1 MSRPRG
7 ILIAAT
13 STLWLSLIALNLD
26 EMRSAGW
33 VATSWGAVAPS
44 AAATL
49 TIIAVLWVRTRHP
62 DDAWEDGHASGV
74 AEGRAAL
81 APTHAQRGG
90 HLGWRPTFVAS
101 LALVALMAGAA
112 VLNPGARPATATPLT
127 PTTTPAFVTLPVSVA
142 PEVKPEPVAAPPVQE
157 ATVPAVPEPA
167 HAAPPMTPA
176 SSLPPAVEAVPAPVA
191 PVAADAPVIPVAAPT
206 VAPLT
211 AAQQTALDA
220 SNAAALT
227 AAKAK
232 ADADLTA
239 ANAAETARVTAA
251 NAAAAAWATAHPN
264 G

>member
-1 MSRPRG
+1 MSRPRRL
-7 ILIAAT
+7 LIATT
-13 STLWLSLIALNLD
+13 SAMWLSLIVLTLVEIRAV
-26 EMRSAGW
+26 GW

-62 DDAWEDGHASGV
+62 EDAWRDGHARGV
-74 AEGRAAL
+74 AEGSAAL
-81 APTHAQRGG
+81 ASSPDRREG

-112 VLNPGARPATATPLT
+112 VLNPGARPATAVPLQ
-127 PTTTPAFVTLPVSVA
+127 PATTPASVTLPVAVA
-142 PEVKPEPVAAPPVQE
+142 PEVKRAPVAEPPAPEV
-157 ATVPAVPEPA
+157 TGPAVPEV
-167 HAAPPMTPA
+167 APPVTPV
-176 SSLPPAVEAVPAPVA
+176 SSPLPAVEAVPALVEPVA
-191 PVAADAPVIPVAAPT
+191 TDAPVIPVAAPT

-211 AAQQTALDA
+211 VAEQTALDA

-227 AAKAK
+227 AANAK
-232 ADADLTA
+232 AAADLTA
-239 ANAAETARVTAA
+239 ANAAEAARVTAA